1 MYEVK
6 IKQTTDRPSDQARQ
20 SIEAWYLS
28 VDVIGHPLERQSQL
42 VLARARS
49 CVRQESSWS
58 CSE

>member
-42 VLARARS
+42 VLARTFVRS
-49 CVRQESSWS
+49 SRIFMVLL
-58 CSE
+58 

>member
-42 VLARARS
+42 VLAR
-49 CVRQESSWS
+49 QESSWS